1 MYKVQ
6 YFNLGHA
13 HKSKFRLPVAY
24 YSFSRLKGA
33 GKRGHIVVDTLL
45 LMMFLGRANARDTKW
60 MLCFHAAQTGKHLL
74 RTQNVSEQNQ
84 KHFLCPGHKICVR
97 NKCCA
102 RGQTG
107 KHLCRQQCVR
117 NMCPRLPR
125 PLETS
130 VILMSISLPKEIVPY
145 AWVVFVYSVKQIT
158 NQFPSELLLS
168 WSSSSVSRESA
179 KLSSNCRFLGFSTW
193 TLTKPWRRRDILASL
208 QQKDAN
214 IKTDGQRTLNLLQI
228 LSIADV
234 CHQIETNNIKARS

>member
-1 MYKVQ
+1 MTPLLTGLV
-6 YFNLGHA
+6 
-13 HKSKFRLPVAY
+13 
-24 YSFSRLKGA
+24 FSQRATIWTSSRSRAWARSWDKGG
-33 GKRGHIVVDTLL
+33 GKRGNIVAHDVSL
-45 LMMFLGRANARDTKW
+45 R
-60 MLCFHAAQTGKHLL
+60 AQTGKHLL
-74 RTQNVSEQNQ
+74 RTQNVFEQNQ

-117 NMCPRLPR
+117 NMCPRLRR

-168 WSSSSVSRESA
+168 WSSRSLSRESA
-179 KLSSNCRFLGFSTW
+179 KLSSNCRFLGLSTW

-214 IKTDGQRTLNLLQI
+214 IKTDGQRTLSLLQI